1 MMLHFSS
8 QSNVVY
14 PANWRYPSSVGKG
27 ATVHVAAV
35 LEFLSNEML
44 ELAANA
50 SRENKK

>member
-14 PANWRYPSSVGKG
+14 PANWRYSSSVGKG
-27 ATVHVAAV
+27 ALVHVAAV

-44 ELAANA
+44 ELASNA

>member
-1 MMLHFSS
+1 MMIHFSS

-14 PANWRYPSSVGKG
+14 PANWRYSSSIGKG
-27 ATVHVAAV
+27 ALVHVAAV

-44 ELAANA
+44 EVASNA